1 LIYATGFEWLSEFAG
16 QIGYEIYGRDGLA
29 LSDRWSQ
36 GTRTMHGMQTRGFPN
51 LFILGLAQNGVT
63 PNLTHLIDERAI
75 HLAYLLKRC
84 INEDIRTIEP
94 TQEAEDKWVDEI
106 IAQRGPRRAFLESC
120 TPSYYNQ
127 EGRDTPATAL
137 NDIYGAGSVAFFK
150 VLEEWRAQ
158 DALDGLQVTR
168 EERSSSDQ
176 LVSADGHT
184 PMKERET

>member
-1 LIYATGFEWLSEFAG
+1 MS
-16 QIGYEIYGRDGLA
+16 GRSISPICSSA
-29 LSDRWSQ
+29 ASR
-36 GTRTMHGMQTRGFPN
+36 RTSAR
-51 LFILGLAQNGVT
+51 
-63 PNLTHLIDERAI
+63 
-75 HLAYLLKRC
+75 
-84 INEDIRTIEP
+84 IEP

-168 EERSSSDQ
+168 KERSSNDQ
-176 LVSADGHT
+176 LVSADGHNT
-184 PMKERET
+184 D

>member
-1 LIYATGFEWLSEFAG
+1 
-16 QIGYEIYGRDGLA
+16 
-29 LSDRWSQ
+29 
-36 GTRTMHGMQTRGFPN
+36 
-51 LFILGLAQNGVT
+51 
-63 PNLTHLIDERAI
+63 LTHLIDERAI

-168 EERSSSDQ
+168 KERSSNDQ
-176 LVSADGHT
+176 LVSVDGHT
-184 PMKERET
+184 PMKEKET